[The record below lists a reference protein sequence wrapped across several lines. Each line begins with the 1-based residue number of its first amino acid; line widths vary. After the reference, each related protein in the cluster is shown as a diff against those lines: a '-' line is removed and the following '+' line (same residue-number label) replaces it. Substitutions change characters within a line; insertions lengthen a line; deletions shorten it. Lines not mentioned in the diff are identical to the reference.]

1 MPLVNN
7 KVGDDC
13 TASNDKALAD
23 GKGLVDSLIKVVA
36 CYRHLASCVGGC
48 TDSLQLRDELRQT
61 REKAQ
66 KLAGDI
72 CHHLTSHLR
81 DKSLP
86 EGQRKEMEL
95 LWVAFSSCLEL
106 LHIDMCKVLNMSSIF
121 SLADSASLVHTGLEG
136 GCSEVAARALSV
148 PNLNQA
154 QTQTIPAGLESQE
167 RSTMELEI
175 DQINRMIDDMEL
187 KVNVLRWMV
196 ESHGPQYADPLSSTD
211 SASMALLSID
221 EEQQAPRS
229 QPLCQRSHIFV
240 LLLLFGVIFVA
251 ATLSLCIFLFS

>member
-13 TASNDKALAD
+13 TASGDKALAD
-23 GKGLVDSLIKVVA
+23 GQALVDSLIKVVA
-36 CYRHLASCVGGC
+36 CYRHLASCVGGS
-48 TDSLQLRDELRQT
+48 TDNLQLRDELRQT

-72 CHHLTSHLR
+72 CNHLTTHLR

-95 LWVAFSSCLEL
+95 LWVAFSSSLEL
-106 LHIDMCKVLNMSSIF
+106 LHVDMCKVWNMSGIF
-121 SLADSASLVHTGLEG
+121 SLADSSSLVHTGVEG
-136 GCSEVAARALSV
+136 GCSEVAARALSL
-148 PNLNQA
+148 PDMNEAETKTL
-154 QTQTIPAGLESQE
+154 PEGLESQE
-167 RSTMELEI
+167 RNTMELEI
-175 DQINRMIDDMEL
+175 NQIDRMIDDMEM

-196 ESHGPQYADPLSSTD
+196 EPHGPQYADPLSSTD
-211 SASMALLSID
+211 SASMALVPVD
-221 EEQQAPRS
+221 EEQQATGS
-229 QPLCQRSHIFV
+229 QALCQRSHIFV

-251 ATLSLCIFLFS
+251 ATLSVCVFLFS